1 MPTLSPKNTVK
12 IIIDNVLIAKF
23 YSDTELLMQAFMSGV
38 KHCVSMSCFAGLARL
53 SRHVVIRT
61 SLYQTVAS
69 AYSFRKLMYLSRYVD
84 TANKRSGINSVGA
97 TVEQAIN

>member
-23 YSDTELLMQAFMSGV
+23 YDTELLMQAFMSGV

-84 TANKRSGINSVGA
+84 TADKRSGINSVGA
-97 TVEQAIN
+97 TVEQTIN